1 MITIKFAKHSK
12 KSNKLHY
19 SIVVISTQAKPK
31 SGKLIE
37 KIGHYQSTPNKWNH
51 KTIFIDM
58 NRLYF
63 WLSRGVKM
71 NKSLYVLIKPLFLS
85 LN

>member
-31 SGKLIE
+31 SGKLIK
-37 KIGHYQSTPNKWNH
+37 KIGHYQSTPNK
-51 KTIFIDM
+51 
-58 NRLYF
+58 
-63 WLSRGVKM
+63 
-71 NKSLYVLIKPLFLS
+71 
-85 LN
+85 